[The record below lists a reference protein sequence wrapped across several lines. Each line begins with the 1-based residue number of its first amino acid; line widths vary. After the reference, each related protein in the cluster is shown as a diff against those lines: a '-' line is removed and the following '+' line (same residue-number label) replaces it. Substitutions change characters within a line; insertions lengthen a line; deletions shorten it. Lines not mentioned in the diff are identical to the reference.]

1 MRSTTTRNLRPLLAL
16 SIMMLAGCVNPFTE
30 NYVGSRQE
38 LEGTPVRV
46 QKKIKS
52 VRLGVSKFTKK
63 IEAGQLPSDDDALAT
78 AEEVGASAYWWRYAP
93 AYSSANESARMGAG
107 NGKVGSTPTFGP
119 VLGEKAVKWYE
130 FEAIFYANL
139 PVEKP

>member
-93 AYSSANESARMGAG
+93 TYSSANESARMGAG

-119 VLGEKAVKWYE
+119 ALGEKAIKWYE

-139 PVEKP
+139 PIEKP